1 MAKGKNQFVGTA
13 GQYYVCYELAR
24 RGIHASLTIGNAPAV
39 DIVAARADGS
49 RSLSIQVKTS
59 NSAYRRRRYGR
70 EGCEWDV
77 GAGAIGKH
85 SATLWY
91 ALVDLQASSGKP
103 PRVFIVPSFWVSEF
117 VLPTFSRKV
126 FFLPATAWELTEA
139 RWDRLVACLDDA
151 AKVADFANH
160 WPEERLVRWG
170 VPRG

>member
-1 MAKGKNQFVGTA
+1 MTKAKSQFVGAA

-24 RGIHASLTIGNAPAV
+24 RGIHASLTVGNAPAV
-39 DIVAARADGS
+39 DIVAAKADGS

-59 NSAYRRRRYGR
+59 RGAYRRRRYGR

-85 SATLWY
+85 SPMLWY
-91 ALVDLQASSGKP
+91 ALVDLQKGSGQP

-117 VLPTFSRKV
+117 VLPSFSRKV

-139 RWDRLVACLDDA
+139 RWDRLVACLDGEPESD
-151 AKVADFANH
+151 DFATH
-160 WPEERLVRWG
+160 WPADRLVRWG
-170 VPRG
+170 VSNA